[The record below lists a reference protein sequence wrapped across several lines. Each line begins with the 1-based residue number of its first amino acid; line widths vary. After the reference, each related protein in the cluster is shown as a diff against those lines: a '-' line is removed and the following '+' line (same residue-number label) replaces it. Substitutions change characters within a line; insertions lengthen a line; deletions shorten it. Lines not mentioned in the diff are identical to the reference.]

1 MPDVTTVHIL
11 LATFNGGRFLAQQL
25 ASLARQTHTD
35 WTLTVSDDGSDDDT
49 LAIVAR
55 FASQVPQTVTV
66 LRGPGRGVTR
76 NFFHLIG
83 NTPGCEKGDLYA
95 FCDQD
100 DVWLDDKL
108 KRAVAWHSA
117 HASSPV
123 RLYCGRTQ
131 YVNEALAPLG
141 TSRALQRPPGF
152 GNALV
157 QNIASGNTM
166 VLDAALMQGLRQ
178 VHPTHSVW
186 HDWTTYLVAAAL
198 GGMVHFDDSPG
209 VLYRQHAH
217 NVIGANEGLRAQL
230 RRLGPVLTGRYRQW
244 SDTNVQAMHDVQ
256 ALLTPT
262 AAQCL
267 KDFELM
273 RRQPFALQRLA
284 LLLRSPVRRQGFLS
298 NAVLALAV
306 CLDLA

>member
-25 ASLARQTHTD
+25 ESLARQTHTD
-35 WTLTVSDDGSDDDT
+35 WTLTVSDDGSDDNT

-55 FASQVPQTVTV
+55 FANQVPQTVTV

-83 NTPGCEKGDLYA
+83 NTPGSEKGDLYA

-267 KDFELM
+267 RDFELM
-273 RRQPFALQRLA
+273 RRQPFALQRLG

-306 CLDLA
+306 CLGLA